1 MKEIPL
7 LLKCL
12 MEETNM
18 TIAELARRAKVSQA
32 MVSRV
37 LSGRAKSTLGG
48 IDKLLGVFGCHVTAR
63 RIHAL
68 SSDFDPVTHK
78 HLLPFDDPIEGNP
91 QVQRLLDEKRKTKR
105 P

>member
-1 MKEIPL
+1 MNEIPF

-18 TIAELARRAKVSQA
+18 SVAELARRANVSQA

-37 LSGRAKSTLGG
+37 LSGRSQSTLGG
-48 IDKLLGVFGCHVTAR
+48 IDKLLAVFGCHVTVR
-63 RIHAL
+63 RIQTL
-68 SSDFDPVTHK
+68 TTDFDPETHK
-78 HLLPFDDPIEGNP
+78 HRLSFDDPIEGNP
-91 QVQRLLDEKRKTKR
+91 HVQSLRDEKRKTKR